1 MSLLDKVIHTLDE
14 QYKSVPFYKDEL
26 RDIKGNIQ
34 VLLNSKLDD
43 CLVAN
48 DFGLI
53 DIIESN
59 INTSD
64 LCFKMAKEIHF
75 LIKKYERRIRILSIN
90 YDDSL
95 TPWRLSFF
103 LKCNFVD
110 DSFKEFSLE
119 IVFKNDRHCEVV

>member
-1 MSLLDKVIHTLDE
+1 MALLDKIIHKLDS
-14 QYKSVPFYKDEL
+14 QLAKIPFSQDDL
-26 RDIKGNIQ
+26 QDVKGNIQ

-43 CLVAN
+43 CLTAN
-48 DFGLI
+48 DFGLL
-53 DIIESN
+53 DVIESN

-64 LCFKMAKEIHF
+64 LCLKMANEINF
-75 LIKKYERRIRILSIN
+75 LIGKYERRIRILSIR

-103 LKCNFVD
+103 LRCNFFN
-110 DSFKEFSLE
+110 DSFREFNLE

>member
-1 MSLLDKVIHTLDE
+1 MALLDKIIHKLDS
-14 QYKSVPFYKDEL
+14 QLAKIPFNQDDL
-26 RDIKGNIQ
+26 QDVKGNIQ

-43 CLVAN
+43 CLTAN
-48 DFGLI
+48 DFGLL
-53 DIIESN
+53 DVIESN

-64 LCFKMAKEIHF
+64 LCLKMANEINF
-75 LIKKYERRIRILSIN
+75 LISKYERRIRILSIR

-103 LKCNFVD
+103 LRCNFVD
-110 DSFKEFSLE
+110 DSFREFSLE